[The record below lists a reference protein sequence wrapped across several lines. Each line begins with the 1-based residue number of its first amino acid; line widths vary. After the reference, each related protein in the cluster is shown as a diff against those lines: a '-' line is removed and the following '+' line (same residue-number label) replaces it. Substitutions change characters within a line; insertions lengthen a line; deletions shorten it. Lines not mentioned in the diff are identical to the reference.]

1 MSSPSYKLDVTG
13 QARVSDAIAIGTTP
27 DVLFP
32 LKIGSLMTVSSTG
45 NVGINN
51 TSPAHKLD
59 VIGTSRFDGTQ
70 RIINSNNLRFTKF
83 GIDSNA
89 FADIWFSST
98 TDSLQI
104 SSVTGSIKIG
114 GGNPSVFTEYIGIA
128 SGGATTFVSTATAAS
143 FIPTSSTA
151 PSNGIYLPA
160 ANSIAIS
167 TNSTNRL
174 SVSSLGVVTI
184 PNLAGSGS
192 RIVLADSTGA
202 LSTQASDTFI
212 TSLTGE
218 ATSSGGGATNVTLT
232 NSAVIGKVL
241 TGLNVTSAAITSSD
255 SILSAFGKIQG
266 QIDGLQGGTIY
277 KGSWNAS
284 TNTPTITSGTGTQG
298 HYYVVTTAGTTTI
311 DGVSSWAIGDW
322 IIFNGTVWEKIPNVD
337 AITSVNGQT
346 GVVSLTTSNINEGT
360 NLYYTDARART
371 AISLTT
377 TGASGS
383 ATYNNSTGVINIP
396 TYTLAGLGGAAA
408 ATTITIN
415 GTTQDLSANRTF
427 NVGTVTSIVAGSYL
441 TGGTITSSGTI
452 AVDATTT
459 NTANKIVARD
469 ASGNFSA
476 GTITATLTGTASNA
490 TTLGTLAL
498 QSAGAAPGANQVLR
512 TDGNGYA
519 FFGYIN
525 SSTSNAENP
534 TISQVIVTNG
544 SDNYYRKASIAH
556 LTSGVQAAASGSWA
570 ISVTGNAAT
579 ATTWQ
584 NSRTITIGSTGKSV
598 NGSGDVSWSLAEI
611 GAQAALTNPVT
622 GTGSSGQVAFWNG
635 ATTQTGSNSLFWNST
650 NNRLGINNASPSYSL
665 HVTGNGYFSDS
676 VRFPNNKGIIFEQTG
691 GSILGSISMTTNNA
705 VAISNNSLLG
715 VMVYDNQVML
725 SGRVGIGHS
734 GDVYG
739 GASTALSMSN
749 ALTTPSSSFSDSF
762 IMYSSDVVAGNAA
775 PHFRTEN
782 GAVIKLYQETTSA
795 GNALF
800 LQGGGNSVLDD
811 STFDG
816 YTLRQVVRALRNQ
829 GILA

>member
-1 MSSPSYKLDVTG
+1 
-13 QARVSDAIAIGTTP
+13 
-27 DVLFP
+27 
-32 LKIGSLMTVSSTG
+32 
-45 NVGINN
+45 
-51 TSPAHKLD
+51 
-59 VIGTSRFDGTQ
+59 
-70 RIINSNNLRFTKF
+70 
-83 GIDSNA
+83 
-89 FADIWFSST
+89 
-98 TDSLQI
+98 
-104 SSVTGSIKIG
+104 
-114 GGNPSVFTEYIGIA
+114 
-128 SGGATTFVSTATAAS
+128 
-143 FIPTSSTA
+143 
-151 PSNGIYLPA
+151 
-160 ANSIAIS
+160 
-167 TNSTNRL
+167 
-174 SVSSLGVVTI
+174 
-184 PNLAGSGS
+184 
-192 RIVLADSTGA
+192 
-202 LSTQASDTFI
+202 
-212 TSLTGE
+212 
-218 ATSSGGGATNVTLT
+218 
-232 NSAVIGKVL
+232 
-241 TGLNVTSAAITSSD
+241 
-255 SILSAFGKIQG
+255 
-266 QIDGLQGGTIY
+266 
-277 KGSWNAS
+277 
-284 TNTPTITSGTGTQG
+284 
-298 HYYVVTTAGTTTI
+298 
-311 DGVSSWAIGDW
+311 
-322 IIFNGTVWEKIPNVD
+322 
-337 AITSVNGQT
+337 
-346 GVVSLTTSNINEGT
+346 
-360 NLYYTDARART
+360 
-371 AISLTT
+371 
-377 TGASGS
+377 
-383 ATYNNSTGVINIP
+383 
-396 TYTLAGLGGAAA
+396 
-408 ATTITIN
+408 
-415 GTTQDLSANRTF
+415 
-427 NVGTVTSIVAGSYL
+427 
-441 TGGTITSSGTI
+441 
-452 AVDATTT
+452 
-459 NTANKIVARD
+459 
-469 ASGNFSA
+469 
-476 GTITATLTGTASNA
+476 
-490 TTLGTLAL
+490 
-498 QSAGAAPGANQVLR
+498 
-512 TDGNGYA
+512 
-519 FFGYIN
+519 
-525 SSTSNAENP
+525 
-534 TISQVIVTNG
+534 
-544 SDNYYRKASIAH
+544 
-556 LTSGVQAAASGSWA
+556 VQAAASGSWA